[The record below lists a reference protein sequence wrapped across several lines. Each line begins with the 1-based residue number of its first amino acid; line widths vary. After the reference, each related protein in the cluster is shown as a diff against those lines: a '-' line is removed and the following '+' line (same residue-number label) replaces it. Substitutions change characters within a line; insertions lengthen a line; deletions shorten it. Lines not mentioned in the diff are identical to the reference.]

1 MKHAYRFGLIGHR
14 VSYSKSGDVFRAIF
28 SHMGEKGTFVIFDV
42 APGDFQAQLVEL
54 VKDGVQGLSVTI
66 PYKQVVIKHLQ
77 EIDTIARALEAVNSI
92 SIDSGA
98 LCGFNTDCYG
108 FSLPLRKYGEKLK
121 LGTALILGCGGAAR
135 AAVYSLYT
143 DYEIRRF
150 TVLGRTGLK
159 LTEFRRSLERHLRQ
173 IKITPVVEQEV
184 ASDTWEGASYDI
196 IVNCTPLG
204 GWNHP
209 DEHPLPKGLRWRP
222 GKMYYDIN
230 YNESNNVVKNARDAG
245 LNAIDGSAM
254 LVGQALR
261 SFDIWTGEM
270 VPFEPVYERVFG
282 SMIASG

>member
-14 VSYSKSGDVFRAIF
+14 VSYSKSKDVFRAIF
-28 SHMGEKGTFVIFDV
+28 SHIGKEGEFDIFDV
-42 APGDFQAQLVEL
+42 APDDFQAQLVEL
-54 VKDGVQGLSVTI
+54 VKDGVRGLSVTI
-66 PYKQVVIKHLQ
+66 PYKQAIIKHLQ

-92 SIDSGA
+92 SIDSEM

-121 LGTALILGCGGAAR
+121 HGTALILGCGGAAR

-143 DYEIRRF
+143 DYDLRQF
-150 TVLGRTGLK
+150 TVLGREGIK
-159 LTEFRRSLERHLRQ
+159 LTEFRRSLEHHLRR

-184 ASDTWEGASYDI
+184 AGDAWESVSYNI

-204 GWNHP
+204 GWNYP
-209 DEHPLPKGLRWRP
+209 NEHPLPKGIRWP
-222 GKMYYDIN
+222 ASKMYYDIN
-230 YNESNNVVKNARDAG
+230 YNEGNNVVKSAHNAG
-245 LNAIDGSAM
+245 LIAIDGSAM

-261 SFDIWTGEM
+261 SFDIWTGQTA
-270 VPFEPVYERVFG
+270 PFEPVYEQVFG

>member
-1 MKHAYRFGLIGHR
+1 MKHTYRFGLIGHR

-28 SHMGEKGTFVIFDV
+28 SHIGKKGAFDIFDV
-42 APGDFQAQLVEL
+42 APGDFHDQLVEL

-66 PYKQVVIKHLQ
+66 PYKQAIMKHLQ
-77 EIDTIARALEAVNSI
+77 EIDTIARALKAVNSV
-92 SIDSGA
+92 SIDSNA

-143 DYEIRRF
+143 DYELTRF
-150 TVLGRTGLK
+150 IVLGRKGLK
-159 LTEFRRSLERHLRQ
+159 LTEFRLSLERNLRR
-173 IKITPVVEQEV
+173 IKITPVVEQELTG
-184 ASDTWEGASYDI
+184 DTWEGASYDI

-204 GWNHP
+204 GWNYP
-209 DEHPLPKGLRWRP
+209 NEHPLPKGLRWQA

-230 YNESNNVVKNARDAG
+230 YNEGNNVVKSARDAG
-245 LNAIDGSAM
+245 LIAIDGSAM

-261 SFDIWTGEM
+261 SFDIWTGET
-270 VPFEPVYERVFG
+270 VPFEPIYERVFG
-282 SMIASG
+282 

>member
-1 MKHAYRFGLIGHR
+1 
-14 VSYSKSGDVFRAIF
+14 
-28 SHMGEKGTFVIFDV
+28 MGEKGTFVIFDV

-66 PYKQVVIKHLQ
+66 PYKQAVIKQLQ
-77 EIDTIARALEAVNSI
+77 EIDTIARALEAVNSV
-92 SIDSGA
+92 SIDSKT

-108 FSLPLRKYGEKLK
+108 FSLPLREYGEKLK
-121 LGTALILGCGGAAR
+121 HGTALILGCGGAAR

-143 DYEIRRF
+143 DYELRRF

-159 LTEFRRSLERHLRQ
+159 LTEFRLSLERNLRR
-173 IKITPVVEQEV
+173 IKIIPVVEQEV
-184 ASDTWEGASYDI
+184 ASDTWEGASYDV

-209 DEHPLPKGLRWRP
+209 DEHPLPKGLRWGP
-222 GKMYYDIN
+222 GKIYYDIN
-230 YNESNNVVKNARDAG
+230 YNEGNNVVKSARDAG

-261 SFDIWTGEM
+261 SFDIWTGET
-270 VPFEPVYERVFG
+270 VPFGPVYERVFG
-282 SMIASG
+282 GMIASG

>member
-1 MKHAYRFGLIGHR
+1 MKHTYRFGLIGHR

-28 SHMGEKGTFVIFDV
+28 SHIGKEGAFDIFDV

-66 PYKQVVIKHLQ
+66 PYKQAVMEYLQ

-92 SIDSGA
+92 SIDSKT

-108 FSLPLRKYGEKLK
+108 FSLPLRKYSEKLK

-143 DYEIRRF
+143 DYELRRF
-150 TVLGRTGLK
+150 TVLGRTGFK
-159 LTEFRRSLERHLRQ
+159 LTEFRRSLERHLHQ
-173 IKITPVVEQEV
+173 AKITPVIEQE
-184 ASDTWEGASYDI
+184 ARSRDWERASYDI

-204 GWNHP
+204 GWNYP
-209 DEHPLPKGLRWRP
+209 NEHPLPKGFGWQT
-222 GKMYYDIN
+222 GKIYYDIN
-230 YNESNNVVKNARDAG
+230 YNEGNNFVKNARDAG
-245 LNAIDGSAM
+245 LIAIDGSAM

-261 SFDIWTGEM
+261 SFDIWTGET
-270 VPFEPVYERVFG
+270 VPFEPIYERIFG
-282 SMIASG
+282 

>member
-1 MKHAYRFGLIGHR
+1 MKHTYRFGLIGHR

-28 SHMGEKGTFVIFDV
+28 SLIKKKGTFDIFDV
-42 APGDFQAQLVEL
+42 APDEFQAQLVEL

-66 PYKQVVIKHLQ
+66 PYKQAVMEHLQ
-77 EIDTIARALEAVNSI
+77 EVDTIARALEAVNSV
-92 SIDSGA
+92 SVDSGA

-121 LGTALILGCGGAAR
+121 HGTALILGCGGAAR
-135 AAVYSLYT
+135 ATVYSLYT
-143 DYEIRRF
+143 DYEVRQF
-150 TVLGRTGLK
+150 TVLGRKGRK
-159 LTEFRRSLERHLRQ
+159 LTEFRKSLERHLRQ

-184 ASDTWEGASYDI
+184 ASDSWEGASYDI

-204 GWNHP
+204 GWNYP
-209 DEHPLPKGLRWRP
+209 DEHPFPKGLHWRA
-222 GKMYYDIN
+222 GKIYYDIN
-230 YNESNNVVKNARDAG
+230 YNEGNNVVKSARDAG
-245 LNAIDGSAM
+245 LIAIDGSTM

-270 VPFEPVYERVFG
+270 VPFEPIYEHVFG

>member
-1 MKHAYRFGLIGHR
+1 MKHTYRFGLIGHR

-28 SHMGEKGTFVIFDV
+28 SHMGEKGTFDIFDV
-42 APGDFQAQLVEL
+42 APDEFQAQLVEL

-66 PYKQVVIKHLQ
+66 PYKQAVMEHLQ
-77 EIDTIARALEAVNSI
+77 EIDTIAGALEAVNSV
-92 SIDSGA
+92 SVDSGT

-121 LGTALILGCGGAAR
+121 HGTALILGCGGAAR

-143 DYEIRRF
+143 DYEVRRF
-150 TVLGRTGLK
+150 TVLGREGLK
-159 LTEFRRSLERHLRQ
+159 LTEFRRSLERHLRR
-173 IKITPVVEQEV
+173 IKITTVVEQEI
-184 ASDTWEGASYDI
+184 AGDTWEGASYNI

-204 GWNHP
+204 GWNYP
-209 DEHPLPKGLRWRP
+209 NEHPLPKGLRWRP

-230 YNESNNVVKNARDAG
+230 YNESNNVAKSARDAG
-245 LNAIDGSAM
+245 LIAIDGSTM

-261 SFDIWTGEM
+261 SFDIWTGETA
-270 VPFEPVYERVFG
+270 PFEPIYERVFG